1 MIDDEEEL
9 PRDMLDEWT
18 VPEMPTDMKERVM
31 SQLHE
36 QWNMG
41 APTHA
46 YGAEPKRNAAMLAAL
61 LTAGVAL
68 AAAGT
73 DVFLS
78 MRPEAPVM
86 VQPPTAAP
94 MAVAAEPPRVPKGH
108 LTIAVMPAD
117 AIVEIDGVELAGP
130 SPFVAT
136 DLTVG
141 AHQLRVAREGHVAWS
156 RVVDVPDGQL
166 HLPIMLAPATAVP
179 ASGDE
184 EVPLES
190 DVAEGKLPDE
200 LLRELLATKTKIG
213 HRSPKVRQA
222 KADVKGTMDK
232 DIIRRIVRANIN
244 DVRLCYNQGL
254 VKNPALK
261 GRVSIQF
268 TIAPSGA
275 VAVSSV
281 QESTM
286 SDAAVGQCIA
296 KAVKRWKFPPPEG
309 GGNVVVEYPFIL
321 EPG

>member
-1 MIDDEEEL
+1 VTDDEEEL
-9 PRDMLDEWT
+9 PREWLQEWT
-18 VPEMPTDMKERVM
+18 VPEMPTDIKERVM
-31 SQLHE
+31 AQVHE

-41 APTHA
+41 VPTHA
-46 YGAEPKRNAAMLAAL
+46 YGAQPKRSAATLAAL

-73 DVFLS
+73 AVFLS
-78 MRPEAPVM
+78 MRPEAPAM
-86 VQPPTAAP
+86 NEPPKPAP
-94 MAVAAEPPRVPKGH
+94 MAVAAEAPRVPRGH

-117 AIVEIDGVELAGP
+117 ATVEIDGVALVGP
-130 SPFVAT
+130 SPFIAT

-166 HLPIMLAPATAVP
+166 HLPIMLAPATAAAEIV
-179 ASGDE
+179 DE
-184 EVPLES
+184 EVPLETN
-190 DVAEGKLPDE
+190 VAEGKVPDE
-200 LLRELLATKTKIG
+200 LLRELLTTKLG
-213 HRSPKVRQA
+213 YRSPKVRQA

-268 TIAPSGA
+268 TIAPSGK
-275 VAVSSV
+275 VAVSIV
-281 QESTM
+281 QESTL

-296 KAVKRWKFPPPEG
+296 KAVKRWSFPPPEG

-321 EPG
+321 ESG